1 VLGLLP
7 TSAYWAKML
16 SHRLFSNLVDKMNLP
31 IFIENTLCIGGD
43 ALRQDNI
50 YNNFCLINFSTI
62 LVKTIS
68 HPYLSLNVFFAWK
81 MMTMLIQP
89 ITTGAWIPVHQ
100 ASNFSWHV
108 RDALTHWFFLWK
120 REEHTTLLQ
129 PYHPDL
135 NCNKDFVLICSK
147 QIVTKM

>member
-1 VLGLLP
+1 
-7 TSAYWAKML
+7 ML

-108 RDALTHWFFLWK
+108 RDALTHWFFL
-120 REEHTTLLQ
+120 
-129 PYHPDL
+129 
-135 NCNKDFVLICSK
+135 
-147 QIVTKM
+147 